1 MKNIRIIP
9 CLDVDNGRVVKGT
22 RFENIRDAGNPIE
35 LAEKYYNDGADEL
48 TFLDIGATYKSR
60 DILIE
65 TVEKVSRKVFIP
77 LTVGGGIKSV
87 EEMKTVLRHGADK
100 VSICSSALL
109 EPELISNAAEIFGSQ
124 CIVVSIDAKKC
135 GESWNA
141 FRSGGRIDTGIDAV
155 SFALESQKRGAGEI
169 LLNSIDNDGMQ
180 GGYDIELLKAV
191 SLKVNIPVIPPSKK
205 ELAAGIEKLNP
216 FAELSSL
223 DFLRDNMKITMQ
235 EVMLTPY
242 NECLVRFMMAKETMD
257 YQERYYK
264 LINEPADAKS

>member
-22 RFENIRDAGNPIE
+22 KFENIRDAGNPVE
-35 LAEKYYNDGADEL
+35 LAQKYYNDGADEL

-60 DILIE
+60 DILIQ
-65 TVEKVSRKVFIP
+65 TVEQVSRKVFIP
-77 LTVGGGIKSV
+77 LTVGRGIKSV

-109 EPELISNAAEIFGSQ
+109 EPELISRAAEIFGSQ

-180 GGYDIELLKAV
+180 DGYDIELLKAV
-191 SLKVNIPVIPPSKK
+191 SLKVSIPVIASGG
-205 ELAAGIEKLNP
+205 AGKLDD
-216 FAELSSL
+216 FAEGVT
-223 DFLRDNMKITMQ
+223 RGN
-235 EVMLTPY
+235 
-242 NECLVRFMMAKETMD
+242 
-257 YQERYYK
+257 
-264 LINEPADAKS
+264 ADALLLASLLHDGIMTIAEIKNYLKNMGVNVRC

>member
-100 VSICSSALL
+100 VSICSSALI

-191 SLKVNIPVIPPSKK
+191 SLKVNIPVIASGG
-205 ELAAGIEKLNP
+205 AGRFED
-216 FAELSSL
+216 FAEGVKKG
-223 DFLRDNMKITMQ
+223 N
-235 EVMLTPY
+235 
-242 NECLVRFMMAKETMD
+242 
-257 YQERYYK
+257 
-264 LINEPADAKS
+264 ADALLLASLLHDGIMTIAEIKNYLKNMGVNVRC

>member
-1 MKNIRIIP
+1 MKNIRLIP

-22 RFENIRDAGNPIE
+22 KFENIRDAGDPVE
-35 LAEKYYNDGADEL
+35 LAQKYYNDGADEL

-77 LTVGGGIKSV
+77 LTVGGGIRSV

-109 EPELISNAAEIFGSQ
+109 DPELISRAAEIFGSQ
-124 CIVVSIDAKKC
+124 CIVVSIDAKKS

-169 LLNSIDNDGMQ
+169 LLNSIDNDGVQ

-191 SLKVNIPVIPPSKK
+191 SLKVSIPVIASGGAGKFEDFVEGVKK
-205 ELAAGIEKLNP
+205 GN
-216 FAELSSL
+216 
-223 DFLRDNMKITMQ
+223 
-235 EVMLTPY
+235 
-242 NECLVRFMMAKETMD
+242 
-257 YQERYYK
+257 
-264 LINEPADAKS
+264 ADALLLASLLHDGIMTIAEIKNYLKNMGVNVRC

>member
-1 MKNIRIIP
+1 MKNIRLIP

-22 RFENIRDAGNPIE
+22 KFENIRDAGDPVE

-191 SLKVNIPVIPPSKK
+191 SLKVNIPVIASGG
-205 ELAAGIEKLNP
+205 AGRLED
-216 FAELSSL
+216 FAEGVKKG
-223 DFLRDNMKITMQ
+223 N
-235 EVMLTPY
+235 
-242 NECLVRFMMAKETMD
+242 
-257 YQERYYK
+257 
-264 LINEPADAKS
+264 ADALLLASLLHDGIMTIAEIKNYLKNMGVNVRC

>member
-22 RFENIRDAGNPIE
+22 RFENIRDEGNPVE

-60 DILIE
+60 DILIQ
-65 TVEKVSRKVFIP
+65 TVEQVSRKVFIP

-141 FRSGGRIDTGIDAV
+141 FRSGGRIDTGINAV
-155 SFALESQKRGAGEI
+155 SFAIEAQNRGAGEI

-191 SLKVNIPVIPPSKK
+191 SLKVNIPVIASGG
-205 ELAAGIEKLNP
+205 AGRFED
-216 FAELSSL
+216 FAEGVKKG
-223 DFLRDNMKITMQ
+223 N
-235 EVMLTPY
+235 
-242 NECLVRFMMAKETMD
+242 
-257 YQERYYK
+257 
-264 LINEPADAKS
+264 ADALLLASLLHDGIMTIAEIKNYLKNMGVNVRC

>member
-191 SLKVNIPVIPPSKK
+191 SLKVNIPVIASGG
-205 ELAAGIEKLNP
+205 AGRFED
-216 FAELSSL
+216 FAEGVKKG
-223 DFLRDNMKITMQ
+223 N
-235 EVMLTPY
+235 
-242 NECLVRFMMAKETMD
+242 
-257 YQERYYK
+257 
-264 LINEPADAKS
+264 ADALLLASLLHDGIMTIAEIKNYLKNMGVNVRC

>member
-22 RFENIRDAGNPIE
+22 KFENIRDAGDPVE
-35 LAEKYYNDGADEL
+35 LAKKYYNDGADEL

-77 LTVGGGIKSV
+77 LTVGGGIRTV

-109 EPELISNAAEIFGSQ
+109 EPELISRATEIFGSQ
-124 CIVVSIDAKKC
+124 CIVVSIDAKKS

-141 FRSGGRIDTGIDAV
+141 FRSGGRIDTGIDAIA
-155 SFALESQKRGAGEI
+155 FALEAQNRGAGEI
-169 LLNSIDNDGMQ
+169 LLNSIDNDGVQ

-191 SLKVNIPVIPPSKK
+191 SLKVSIPVIASGGAGKFEDFVEGVKK
-205 ELAAGIEKLNP
+205 GN
-216 FAELSSL
+216 
-223 DFLRDNMKITMQ
+223 
-235 EVMLTPY
+235 
-242 NECLVRFMMAKETMD
+242 
-257 YQERYYK
+257 
-264 LINEPADAKS
+264 ADALLLASLLHDGIMTIAEIKNYLKNREVNVRC